1 MTYLE
6 KLFRKKQRERAEERR
21 VTAIRYTIKT
31 MLREL
36 KEAGKLEEGLRE
48 IKKVLDEEEARNKTM
63 LRYYEEI

>member
-6 KLFRKKQRERAEERR
+6 KEFRRKQKERAAERR

-48 IKKVLDEEEARNKTM
+48 IKRAIEEE
-63 LRYYEEI
+63 E